1 MNLSN
6 FQPGMTATIKG
17 FDHCNRYYK
26 QKLLA
31 MGLVP
36 GTQVTITKYSPF
48 NDLIEL
54 MIDNF
59 SLILRKSEAE
69 ILKINKVN
77 M

>member
-1 MNLSN
+1 MKITK
-6 FQPGMTATIKG
+6 FTPGMTATING
-17 FDHCNRYYK
+17 FDKGNRYYK

-36 GTQVTITKYSPF
+36 GTEVTITKYSPF
-48 NDLIEL
+48 NDLIEI

-69 ILKINKVN
+69 ILKIKKAT

>member
-1 MNLSN
+1 MKLKNLK
-6 FQPGMTATIKG
+6 PGSTAKIFG
-17 FDHCNRYYK
+17 FDICNRYYK

-36 GTQVTITKYSPF
+36 GKEVVVAKYSSVS
-48 NDLIEL
+48 DLIE
-54 MIDNF
+54 IVVDNF

-69 ILKINKVN
+69 IVQIEEAC